1 MAYTDTTRLNEKQVD
16 STAYIL
22 SGLKSFNWLIVFF
35 LLLGLEQRG
44 VPTDVV
50 VIFTTITSI

>member
-35 LLLGLEQRG
+35 LLLGPEQRG
-44 VPTDVV
+44 VPTAVV